1 MKKAIL
7 AKKLG
12 MTQIFTE
19 TGTLIP
25 VTVLEAG
32 PCVVVQIK
40 TLDKE
45 GYNAIQVGFVD
56 AKPKKLIKPMKG
68 HFDKNSIAPKK
79 VLKEFRLESISGYE
93 VGKVIKA
100 DVFAN
105 GERVDITGISK
116 GKGTKGP
123 IRRHNFSRGPESHGS
138 KYHRGV
144 GALSAGTT
152 PAEVPKG
159 RRMSGRMGNEKI
171 TVQNLTIVRSDAE
184 KNVILVKGAVPGN
197 KGSVVVIKDSVKV

>member
-1 MKKAIL
+1 MQCNNQNAKALICELSSIL
-7 AKKLG
+7 IINDESFILQFHWDG
-12 MTQIFTE
+12 PQ
-19 TGTLIP
+19 P
-25 VTVLEAG
+25 RAG
-32 PCVVVQIK
+32 Q
-40 TLDKE
+40 
-45 GYNAIQVGFVD
+45 FFM
-56 AKPKKLIKPMKG
+56 IKPERTSVFLG
-68 HFDKNSIAPKK
+68 RPIGIFEFDSK
-79 VLKEFRLESISGYE
+79 
-93 VGKVIKA
+93 
-100 DVFAN
+100 
-105 GERVDITGISK
+105 TGSVKFLIVTK

-123 IRRHNFSRGPESHGS
+123 VRRHNFSRGPETHGS

-159 RRMSGRMGNEKI
+159 RRMAGRMGNEKI